1 MRCAIYSRVST
12 DKQENLNQL
21 AQLRD
26 FAKTQQWEIVIEFTA
41 VVSGS
46 GKYRRPQFDATMMAA
61 SRREFDVLLFWSLDR
76 LTREGALK
84 TLQYLQVLTG
94 YGCKWRSYTESF
106 IDSCGPFSDAIIG
119 FLARI
124 AKQERTRISERTL
137 AGLQRARREG
147 KTLGRPRVEVN
158 VDRAA
163 RLRVEGL
170 SFAEIGSKLH
180 TSADT
185 IRRALALTS

>member
-12 DKQENLNQL
+12 DKQETANQTE
-21 AQLRD
+21 QLKA
-26 FAKTQQWEIVIEFTA
+26 FAETQGWSLVREYSDI
-41 VVSGS
+41 VSGS
-46 GKYRRPQFDATMMAA
+46 GKYRRPQFDAMMDAA

-76 LTREGALK
+76 CSREGALK
-84 TLQYLQVLTG
+84 TLQYLQALTG

-106 IDSCGPFSDAIIG
+106 IDSCGPFADAIVG
-119 FLARI
+119 FLACI

-147 KTLGRPRVEVN
+147 KTLGRPRVAVN
-158 VDRAA
+158 VEKAN
-163 RLRVEGL
+163 RLRAEGL
-170 SFAEIGSKLH
+170 SFAAIAVKLD

-185 IRRALALTS
+185 IRRALSA